1 MAELPHMP
9 TKEEILAKAIELFQ
23 KDLILKGLPVI
34 TPEESELKEAN
45 FFEKARAELMTGIR
59 SELEKYLS
67 DLESEADTVRADLG
81 IEKPLPTSERLTE
94 LENKLARVE
103 ERYKTTKERL
113 KEAEEEL
120 RKIREAKPLP
130 PPKIKSYDELKRGFE
145 GKDPVDAL
153 AIFVSRYRV
162 LQSQYLLEDLHRFL
176 GELKTKLTNEDIFRF
191 YKVYPNLKL
200 DFVSIAS
207 LISWIPPPPPP
218 PAGLTEE
225 DKTRLEDLFKRI
237 FLEAGVSYV
246 GRLPAFRDE
255 LRTIQE
261 TYKDIPHPEAIR
273 LAEIE
278 VKELAARLIPYKP
291 PPPIPVPV
299 PITAV
304 PIRVAMAEERVRRIE
319 QRMCL
324 MCREYFTIDLD
335 LMRRVS
341 ESTTE
346 IRGAGRVHHEPS
358 ILEFPERFY
367 HMCPNCR
374 FEQFGYRDIYDAL
387 AYLLAEAT
395 RSNYKK
401 VKLTKDKL
409 RAVGL
414 DKMDMDEIQTLEA
427 RYRVSSS

>member
-67 DLESEADTVRADLG
+67 DLESEADKIREELG
-81 IEKPLPTSERLTE
+81 IEKPAPVPERLTE
-94 LENKLARVE
+94 LENKLSRVE
-103 ERYKTTKERL
+103 DRYKTTKERL

-120 RKIREAKPLP
+120 RKIREAKPPP
-130 PPKIKSYDELKRGFE
+130 PPKIKSYEELKREFE
-145 GKDPVDAL
+145 GKDLVDAL
-153 AIFVSRYRV
+153 AIYISRYRG
-162 LQSQYLLEDLHRFL
+162 LQKEYLLEDLHRFL
-176 GELKTKLTNEDIFRF
+176 GELKTKLTNEDIYRF

-261 TYKDIPHPEAIR
+261 TYKDIPRSEAIR

-299 PITAV
+299 PVTAV
-304 PIRVAMAEERVRRIE
+304 PIRVAIAEERVRKIE

-374 FEQFGYRDIYDAL
+374 FEKFGYRDIYDAL

-414 DKMDMDEIQTLEA
+414 DKTDMDEIQTLEA